1 MYPKINAERLSGTE
15 KIIDENGN
23 TVSEV
28 QDFWR
33 WAYSDLISN
42 AERGALAEY
51 IVACALGI
59 KQSVRTAWDRY
70 DLLTEEGISIEV
82 KTSGYLQTWEQVTL
96 SKPVFGIQPTFG
108 WDSET
113 NEYDTERRRQAD
125 VYVFCLHKHVEQET
139 LNPLLLEQWEF
150 YVLPTSVIND
160 RFGLQK
166 TVSLSALIKA
176 GARTCKYNE
185 LKTVIEEI

>member
-176 GARTCKYNE
+176 GARMCKYNE

>member
-1 MYPKINAERLSGTE
+1 MYPRINAERMLGTE
-15 KIIDENGN
+15 QIIDENGK
-23 TVSEV
+23 TVSTV
-28 QDFWR
+28 QEFWR

-59 KQSVRTAWDRY
+59 NGSVRTAWDRY

-82 KTSGYLQTWEQVTL
+82 KTSGYLQTWEQGTL

-108 WDSET
+108 WNSET
-113 NEYDTERRRQAD
+113 NEYDSERRRQAD
-125 VYVFCLHKHVEQET
+125 IYVFCLHKHIDQAT

-150 YVLPTSVIND
+150 YVLPTSVINEK
-160 RFGLQK
+160 FGTQK
-166 TVSLSALIKA
+166 TVTLPALIKA
-176 GARTCKYNE
+176 GAKACTYYE
-185 LKTVIEEI
+185 LKEIVKHI